1 MFTDMS
7 RHQVW
12 KMARAQSGA
21 MDAAQ
26 YTARAKP
33 FGSAVRD
40 VKESTL
46 LTVRTQVGVDCY
58 MITPS
63 GRADLSAKAA
73 DVLGNAVGA
82 KAVRVDEFPDLSAGP
97 VIARMVARP
106 SQSASRDAQ
115 TGADPAEVART
126 IARVAEPGSWVAVTL
141 RRPTGR
147 EVDRTREWNHK
158 RSASYTHHS
167 LDSEVLVASFYA
179 GAPSSSAATFLLGQ
193 VVAALP
199 GMDVD
204 AVARIPSDTGLTVG
218 SAVGALA
225 LAGLGYAGENHLPG
239 VLESTPDL
247 AASVEQL
254 PLFTYGLLG
263 AGPLAAL
270 SALSGLHVLPTA
282 RQRLRKAADKGVLPR
297 PASGGRP
304 APKPKQQEEGQPPPK
319 VDNPYPLAKT
329 SFLVGPSVV
338 AGVVAPQGGAEAGA
352 ATTGMRGAPPALRE
366 DIGPMVG
373 TAGGQ
378 QVHLSAAD
386 STASVMV
393 LGIPDAGK
401 SVAIRGLYAWN
412 VLERVS
418 PSGKPGR
425 PGRDNT
431 LIAFENKGEGA
442 GEYMAWGTTLG
453 DHPRR
458 IDLAD
463 PSTPA
468 IDLFAGPATPAAKA
482 KQVAEAM
489 QYAFPE
495 GDIRRQSLS
504 TITLVLTVSQFVT
517 DQIAGWADL
526 PVGGSVVEHAAVLL
540 GAHGDEAGMKLAT
553 ALKRAEMESGDP
565 QLAAAMSELA
575 PLYGDKVTTSQ
586 RRQLQ
591 EAPRTKIETL
601 AEAADWFAPDR
612 PKLSWA
618 DILTRHE
625 NVVVNTGVSA
635 TGELVSAEVTTV
647 IGSMLLYTLR
657 DAIMR
662 HCSGWK
668 DQHRAVSIFV
678 DELALL
684 AAGSPEVVTWLRNQ
698 GRSYGVA
705 QYLATQYP
713 DQLHE
718 QVRKAVLSFGTIYWF
733 RQTNPQI
740 AEMAAEALSVD
751 GSDWTKADVFNLPA
765 HTAVISAQVNKVAQ
779 PAVPVAIGYWEDDR
793 SAFPAAQGYPD
804 GGRLP
809 APDALPALVEAT
821 PDDEP
826 VDDELHVPVPVAP
839 PAVADDQPVPAPEFD
854 GDPFAPDRFGR

>member
-1 MFTDMS
+1 MT
-7 RHQVW
+7 
-12 KMARAQSGA
+12 RAQSGA

-26 YTARAKP
+26 YASRVKP
-33 FGSAVRD
+33 FGSAIRD
-40 VKESTL
+40 LRESTL
-46 LTVRTQVGVDCY
+46 LTVRTATGVESY
-58 MITPS
+58 ILTPG

-82 KAVRVDEFPDLSAGP
+82 KAVRVDETPDLSGGP
-97 VIARMVARP
+97 EIARMVARP
-106 SQSASRDAQ
+106 NQSASRDAQ
-115 TGADPAEVART
+115 AGADPAEVART
-126 IARVAEPGSWVAVTL
+126 IARVAEPGSWVAVSL
-141 RRPTGR
+141 RRPSGK

-158 RSASYTHHS
+158 RSASVTHHS
-167 LDSEVLVASFYA
+167 LDSEVLVASFFA
-179 GAPSSSAATFLLGQ
+179 GAASASSATFLLGQ
-193 VVAALP
+193 VVSALP

-204 AVARIPSDTGLTVG
+204 AVAKAPSDLGVTVG
-218 SAVGALA
+218 TAVGALA
-225 LAGLGYAGENHLPG
+225 LGGLGFAGESYLPG
-239 VLESTPDL
+239 LLAEPLPDL
-247 AASVEQL
+247 ATTVESL

-263 AGPLAAL
+263 AAPLAGV
-270 SALSGLHVLPTA
+270 SALAGFHLLPTA

-297 PASGGRP
+297 PATGGRS
-304 APKPKQQEEGQPPPK
+304 APKPKPTQDGQPPAK
-319 VDNPYPLAKT
+319 VDNPYPLAST

-352 ATTGMRGAPPALRE
+352 ATTGSRGAPPALRE
-366 DIGPMVG
+366 DIGPMIG
-373 TAGGQ
+373 TAGGDRF
-378 QVHLSAAD
+378 HLSAAD
-386 STASVMV
+386 FIAGV
-393 LGIPDAGK
+393 GIFGVPDSGK
-401 SVAIRGLYAWN
+401 SVAIRGLYGWN

-425 PGRDNT
+425 PGRSNT

-442 GEYMAWGTTLG
+442 GQYMAWAEQLG
-453 DHPRR
+453 DHPHR

-468 IDLFAGPATPAAKA
+468 IDLFAGPATASAKA

-526 PVGGSVVEHAAVLL
+526 PAGGSVVEHAAVLL
-540 GAHGDEAGMKLAT
+540 GAQGDEAGMKLAT
-553 ALKRAEMESGDP
+553 ALKRAELEGDDP
-565 QLAAAMSELA
+565 QLASAMSELA

-591 EAPRTKIETL
+591 EAPRTKLETL
-601 AEAADWFAPDR
+601 AEASDWFAPDR

-635 TGELVSAEVTTV
+635 SGELVSAEVTTV

-668 DQHRAVSIFV
+668 DQGRFVSIFV

-698 GRSYGVA
+698 GRSYGIS
-705 QYLATQYP
+705 QNLATQYP

-733 RQTNPQI
+733 RQSNPQI

-751 GSDWTKADVFNLPA
+751 GSDWSKADVFNLPA

-779 PAVPVAIGYWEDDR
+779 PAVPVAIGFWEDDR
-793 SAFPAAQGYPD
+793 SAFPAAQGYPT

-809 APDALPALVEAT
+809 EPEDLPALAQLEDDEASDDNVAVSVPTQPEVGEEAT
-821 PDDEP
+821 
-826 VDDELHVPVPVAP
+826 
-839 PAVADDQPVPAPEFD
+839 VPAPEYE
-854 GDPFAPDRFGR
+854 GDPFAPDRFAQ